1 MRRILPFCICV
12 LLTPVNP
19 CATIVHDEFDDGVI
33 DAGAWNI
40 TTPFSGSH
48 IPRVALGKFLFFP
61 QQNVSFLAA
70 KRRISESFSIEP
82 LRFCARP

>member
-1 MRRILPFCICV
+1 VGHKFVPNDNSHGFGFSLSHGNGA
-12 LLTPVNP
+12 LTE
-19 CATIVHDEFDDGVI
+19 TIQSSFK
-33 DAGAWNI
+33 
-40 TTPFSGSH
+40 TH